1 MVLIIVVKVATWDD
15 EHSQFNGIAVLTG
28 IIDKLC
34 TAKANIVWCSS
45 PRHRYF
51 CTPRNGARANARL
64 AYSFGKNE
72 RFGCRK
78 RFPRGLVEILKIG
91 GVIFGRHDLDWPS
104 D

>member
-1 MVLIIVVKVATWDD
+1 MLSLPVAGLAAQRRY
-15 EHSQFNGIAVLTG
+15 SLVIP
-28 IIDKLC
+28 
-34 TAKANIVWCSS
+34 TAVWCCS